1 MTKKL
6 IAPAV
11 LLILPAMAM
20 AQAPATQPG
29 QPGTAQQAAADQG
42 GPRIEVAEKIKDYGV
57 VSKGEKISAVFEVK
71 NTGDK
76 TLQITQVRPT
86 CGCTVADFDKT
97 IEPGQTGKVH
107 AEVDTAAF
115 LGPISKAVLVFSD
128 DPTTPQVSLVIKA
141 DVRAFIEVKPRPIIR
156 FNALQ
161 GEPTTDKVTLV
172 ASDGTP
178 FRILGAE
185 TAGGP
190 YKVTYAKLEP
200 KEGENGITWE
210 VTVTVPA
217 DAPEGLLNHKI
228 AIETSSEKA
237 AKVPITITGVV
248 RPILQVIPPEINF
261 GTVPGD
267 APVGRNIIL
276 VNNRQGAQ
284 LELTSAE
291 VDNSDFSV
299 EVIPLEAGQRF
310 QLAVSLPVGA
320 SKGEHKG
327 TLTIKTNDPSRSTIK
342 VPVTAK
348 VQ

>member
-1 MTKKL
+1 MRKKL
-6 IAPAV
+6 LALAV
-11 LLILPAMAM
+11 LLTLPAVVS
-20 AQAPATQPG
+20 AQNAAQPATD
-29 QPGTAQQAAADQG
+29 AS
-42 GPRIEVAEKIKDYGV
+42 GPRIDVPEKIKDFGV
-57 VSKGEKISAVFEVK
+57 VAKGEKLSAVFEVL
-71 NTGDK
+71 NSGTEP
-76 TLQITQVRPT
+76 LQINQVRPT

-97 IEPGQTGKVH
+97 IAPGQKGKIH

-115 LGPISKAVLVFSD
+115 LGPISKAVLVYSN
-128 DPTTPQVSLVIKA
+128 DPSTPQVSLVVKA
-141 DVRAFIEVKPRPIIR
+141 DVRAFVEVKPRPIIR

-161 GEPTTDKVTLV
+161 GEPATEKVTLV

-178 FRILGAE
+178 FRILGVEAG
-185 TAGGP
+185 GGP
-190 YKVTYAKLEP
+190 YKVAYEKLEP
-200 KEGENGITWE
+200 KDNKGEDGIKWE
-210 VTVTVPA
+210 VEVTVPA
-217 DAPEGLLNHKI
+217 DAPEGLLNHKLEV
-228 AIETSSEKA
+228 ETSSKKA

-248 RPILQVIPPEINF
+248 RPILQIIPPEINF

-267 APVGRNIIL
+267 VPVGRNVIL

-291 VDNSDFSV
+291 VDNTDFSV

-327 TLTIKTNDPSRSTIK
+327 TLTINTNDPSRSTIK